1 MKLSFNFELGRSK
14 TQKRALNAEM
24 STTDKDAAINS
35 RLPSLP
41 GQPIDVQNFQPHID
55 VLLFFRGLSRLYRL

>member
-24 STTDKDAAINS
+24 STTDKDAAIK
-35 RLPSLP
+35 SLP
-41 GQPIDVQNFQPHID
+41 ITIVTRSAN
-55 VLLFFRGLSRLYRL
+55 RCA